1 MRSNGL
7 LKWLLIPVALLVLF
21 VAIRLFSGG
30 GASAPPVADGGGR
43 LTPEEMKAL
52 GIEGDTPRD
61 TVATLVAQVKQL
73 RTELH
78 RALGDNK
85 QHKAEHERLRPRA

>member
-7 LKWLLIPVALLVLF
+7 LKWLMVPVALLVLF

-30 GASAPPVADGGGR
+30 SSSAPPAADAGAK
-43 LTPEEMKAL
+43 LTPAEMKAL

-73 RTELH
+73 RTELQT
-78 RALGDNK
+78 ALAENK
-85 QHKAEHERLRPRA
+85 SQRE

>member
-1 MRSNGL
+1 MIRPL
-7 LKWLLIPVALLVLF
+7 AAVALLVLF

-52 GIEGDTPRD
+52 GIEGDTPRVN
-61 TVATLVAQVKQL
+61 TVLTYGEVPDMKLNDL
-73 RTELH
+73 TSLLFYGRTS
-78 RALGDNK
+78 
-85 QHKAEHERLRPRA
+85 P